1 MTLPLLAP
9 AVTVTAPN
17 TNVLWTIGSTRS
29 ISWTHNPGTA
39 EAMQIEL
46 GQDGGATWAP
56 WRAHVTNSGSTA
68 ATFSWITTGPATTT
82 ARVRLTWTRNGA
94 AQDLS
99 NVNFRMQ

>member
-1 MTLPLLAP
+1 MGPLAG
-9 AVTVTAPN
+9 N
-17 TNVLWTIGSTRS
+17 
-29 ISWTHNPGTA
+29 
-39 EAMQIEL
+39 
-46 GQDGGATWAP
+46 
-56 WRAHVTNSGSTA
+56 VTNSGSTA